1 MSQEKNLGYQK
12 DGKFIRPASTF
23 RNFVSKDPGSRFPAE
38 KGRYALYISTGCPWA
53 HRTLIVRGLKHLE
66 DIIDLHLVGSLK
78 LPAGWTFDGTFG
90 SSLEDPL
97 HPGFTTLR
105 QLYEL
110 VEPGYSG
117 RVTVPVLWDKKT
129 ETIVNNESS
138 EIMRMFY
145 TEFDDLLPPEYR
157 EANRPGGGL
166 FPEPLRTQIDELNE
180 WVYSTVN
187 NGVYKTGFAKT
198 QEAYEEN
205 LYPLFAA
212 LDRLEAILASHPKQP
227 FLFGDHITEADVRLY
242 TTLIRFDVG
251 YVPVFYCNL
260 KTIRHD
266 YPHLHLWLRRL
277 YWDQGEATVGGA
289 FHKATEPWIKYYGEG
304 YAVSRQAV
312 VTPESPFI
320 IPRGPAV
327 LIEPLRDV
335 ERL

>member
-1 MSQEKNLGYQK
+1 MPTRQQK
-12 DGKFIRPASTF
+12 DPVYQEDRKFVRPASTF
-23 RNFVSKDPGSRFPAE
+23 RNFISRDPTSQFPAE

-66 DIIDLHLVGSLK
+66 GIIDLHLVGSLRP
-78 LPAGWTFDGTFG
+78 PAGWMFDGTFG
-90 SSLEDPL
+90 SPTEDPL

-117 RVTVPVLWDKKT
+117 RVTRSG
-129 ETIVNNESS
+129 TIVNNESS
-138 EIMRMFY
+138 EIIRMFY
-145 TEFDDLLPPEYR
+145 TEFDDLLAPEYR

-166 FPEPLRTQIDELNE
+166 FPEPLRSQIDELNG
-180 WVYSTVN
+180 WLYNTVN

-205 LYPLFAA
+205 LYPLFTS
-212 LDRLEAILASHPKQP
+212 LDRLEAILASHPDQA

-242 TTLIRFDVG
+242 TTLIRPSVM
-251 YVPVFYCNL
+251 
-260 KTIRHD
+260 TIRHD

-277 YWDQGEATVGGA
+277 YWDQGEATAGGA

-304 YAVSRQAV
+304 YAIGRQAV
-312 VTPESPFI
+312 VAPESPLI
-320 IPRGPAV
+320 IPRGPLV
-327 LIEPLRDV
+327 LIEPL
-335 ERL
+335 EEYEKL